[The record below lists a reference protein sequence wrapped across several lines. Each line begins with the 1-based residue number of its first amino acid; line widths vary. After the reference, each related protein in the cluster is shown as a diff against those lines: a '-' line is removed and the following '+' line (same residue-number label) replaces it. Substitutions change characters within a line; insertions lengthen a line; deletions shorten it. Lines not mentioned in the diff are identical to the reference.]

1 LFRTLALKLT
11 DYTGENR
18 PIAEKQEENLPMAEK
33 KSLKEILMRLPEQ
46 YFYNVFSKKQ
56 VKNSNYFSL

>member
-1 LFRTLALKLT
+1 MKLT

-18 PIAEKQEENLPMAEK
+18 PIAEKQDENLPTAEK

-46 YFYNVFSKKQ
+46 YFYNVLLKK
-56 VKNSNYFSL
+56 